1 MTWNYIC
8 ESWTAVVVS
17 RGRKP
22 QKQIAVLL
30 AQPLFL
36 FKNNHRVEKSQC
48 GKSPPI
54 ICQKLDLLMCRRK
67 KETSC
72 QHQHLITTFLKLQK
86 RRTNDFVSVCS
97 LCLCSVK
104 KKLLPVPS
112 GCVCLMCSMKM
123 AWKEQKSESI
133 ANWIHLM
140 PIFAMQCETIMFVT
154 VVKFFARSFQWMCQ
168 QMFCLKC
175 QQLIALLKIGCRNLF
190 SGGVKSFHVTA
201 CLSHRRYVAKW
212 LDYCWDR
219 LTSVD
224 IFE

>member
-1 MTWNYIC
+1 MPKKKRNELSTSTFNYN
-8 ESWTAVVVS
+8 V
-17 RGRKP
+17 
-22 QKQIAVLL
+22 
-30 AQPLFL
+30 F
-36 FKNNHRVEKSQC
+36 
-48 GKSPPI
+48 
-54 ICQKLDLLMCRRK
+54 
-67 KETSC
+67 ETSKKANERLC
-72 QHQHLITTFLKLQK
+72 FGVQSL
-86 RRTNDFVSVCS
+86 FVQCE
-97 LCLCSVK
+97 

-190 SGGVKSFHVTA
+190 LGGVKSFHVTA

>member
-1 MTWNYIC
+1 MPKKKRNELSTSTFNYN
-8 ESWTAVVVS
+8 V
-17 RGRKP
+17 
-22 QKQIAVLL
+22 
-30 AQPLFL
+30 F
-36 FKNNHRVEKSQC
+36 
-48 GKSPPI
+48 
-54 ICQKLDLLMCRRK
+54 
-67 KETSC
+67 ETSKKANERLYFGV
-72 QHQHLITTFLKLQK
+72 QSL
-86 RRTNDFVSVCS
+86 FVQCEKKTVTCTVC
-97 LCLCSVK
+97 
-104 KKLLPVPS
+104 
-112 GCVCLMCSMKM
+112 GYVCLMCSVKM

-154 VVKFFARSFQWMCQ
+154 VVKFFAVVSMCQ

-190 SGGVKSFHVTA
+190 LGGVKSFHVTA